1 MIEVFDNRLEISS
14 PGGLPKGLKE
24 EDFGKRTLARNPLVA
39 ALLNRAGY
47 IEKLGTGI
55 PRIRQS
61 MLEAGLPEP
70 DFKFDSF
77 FTVVLARPSEPPTPH
92 LFGELTVPHEQLERM
107 KFLLQQLVI
116 ANKLEVAAA
125 AKKLGTTERTVR
137 RDLMALNKMGWIGI
151 EGSTR
156 NRTYRLTEQALKKL
170 SEK

>member
-1 MIEVFDNRLEISS
+1 
-14 PGGLPKGLKE
+14 
-24 EDFGKRTLARNPLVA
+24 
-39 ALLNRAGY
+39 
-47 IEKLGTGI
+47 
-55 PRIRQS
+55 
-61 MLEAGLPEP
+61 
-70 DFKFDSF
+70 
-77 FTVVLARPSEPPTPH
+77 
-92 LFGELTVPHEQLERM
+92 M